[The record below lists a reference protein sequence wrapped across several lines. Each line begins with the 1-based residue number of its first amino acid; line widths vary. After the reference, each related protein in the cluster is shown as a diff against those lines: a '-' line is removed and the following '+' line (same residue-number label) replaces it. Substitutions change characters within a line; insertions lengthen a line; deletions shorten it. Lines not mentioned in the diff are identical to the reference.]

1 MEIVPNILFHNRYRL
16 IEMKGRGS
24 YGEVWLARDEQLDM
38 DVAVKIFISLDER
51 GLTEFGTEYR
61 NTYGLNHP
69 NLLHAYH
76 FAMWEKRPYLVMP
89 FCPGSAVSLVGNVDE
104 TTLWRFIR
112 DVASGLSYLH
122 SKDIVHH
129 DIKPDNVLI
138 DEKGH
143 FVITDFG
150 ISTKMRSTLRRNS
163 ARGMNISAPLG
174 GSMAYM
180 GPEMFSSQAE
190 SVKATD
196 IWALGATLFE
206 MATGELPFFGQGGV
220 LLLNGAETP
229 RPNVPFSDALI
240 DTIMACLAKETWD
253 RPQAAQLVEI
263 AKSALEGNPMVGFRS
278 NPTPEN
284 DVTNVSWKNQSVDPM
299 LDERGRS
306 PLNNESGMG
315 TIIEGEEIQIDQ
327 PRKKRNLIWLW
338 ILIPILVLVPV
349 LWFIFGGNGAEA
361 EDEMYSNCRT
371 ANEYRAFLKQYP
383 DGKNSASARNRLAE
397 LIQDSVSRSQQLA
410 VAEIVETEMMDS
422 IQTAPAVSE
431 SKQLEEKKTV
441 EKKQTQTSE
450 VEKPYYEKPEKP
462 TKPEKPENTTPVA
475 DDEIVEYSSDD
486 DLFSKPQQVTNRKDS
501 NGTYTGSWLPTGKYD
516 GYGKLVM
523 NSGDVYEGNW
533 KNNKRHGQGKYTYSN
548 GEWYSGNWVNG
559 VSQGKGEFHYKN
571 GNVYRGNFSNGKPD
585 GQGEMTYS
593 SGSFSSYVGN
603 WSQGNI
609 SGHGTM
615 YYRSG
620 DRYEG
625 DWRSNKRHGQGT
637 YYWSNGE
644 KFVGSFVDGNMSH
657 GTVYYSSGSVKETK

>member
-1 MEIVPNILFHNRYRL
+1 MEIAPNVLFHNRYRL

-51 GLTEFGTEYR
+51 GLTEFGSEYR

-76 FAMWEKRPYLVMP
+76 FAMCEKRPYLVMP
-89 FCPGSAVSLVGNVDE
+89 FCPGSAVGLVGNVDE
-104 TTLWRFIR
+104 TTLWKFIR
-112 DVASGLSYLH
+112 DVASGLEYLH

-138 DEKGH
+138 DDKGH

-180 GPEMFSSQAE
+180 GPEMFSSQPE

-206 MATGELPFFGQGGV
+206 LASGELPFFGQGGV
-220 LLLNGAETP
+220 LLLNGAELP
-229 RPNVPFSDALI
+229 RLNVPFSDTLI
-240 DTIMACLAKETWD
+240 QTIMACLAKETWD

-263 AKSALEGNPMVGFRS
+263 AKSALAGNPVIGFSS
-278 NPTPEN
+278 NPPMPEN
-284 DVTNVSWKNQSVDPM
+284 DANTVSWKSNSADPM
-299 LDERGRS
+299 LDERGRA
-306 PLNNESGMG
+306 PLNNEAAGMG
-315 TIIEGEEIQIDQ
+315 TIIEGGEIPVDQ
-327 PRKKRNLIWLW
+327 PKKKKNLIWLW
-338 ILIPILVLVPV
+338 ILLPLLILVPV
-349 LWFIFGGNGAEA
+349 LWFVFGGNGAKA
-361 EDEMYSNCRT
+361 EEEMFSNCRT

-383 DGKNSASARNRLAE
+383 DGKNAATAKNRLAE
-397 LIQDSVSRSQQLA
+397 LMQDSVTRSQQQLA
-410 VAEIVETEMMDS
+410 VAEVDKTEVEE
-422 IQTAPAVSE
+422 QPVPAKPSSTPEV
-431 SKQLEEKKTV
+431 KKPV
-441 EKKQTQTSE
+441 EKKPE
-450 VEKPYYEKPEKP
+450 GNKPATETVKPNNEKPEKP
-462 TKPEKPENTTPVA
+462 EKPAKEDKYEP
-475 DDEIVEYSSDD
+475 SSDD
-486 DLFSKPQQVTNRKDS
+486 DIFTKPQHVTNKKDS
-501 NGTYTGSWLPTGKYD
+501 NGTYTGSWLPTGKYE

-533 KNNKRHGQGKYTYSN
+533 KNNKKHGQGKYTHSN
-548 GEWYSGNWVNG
+548 GEWYNGNWVNG
-559 VSQGKGEFHYKN
+559 VMQGQGEFHYKN
-571 GNVYRGNFSNGKPD
+571 GDVYRGNFSKGKPD
-585 GQGEMTYS
+585 GYGEMSYGSGKFTTYK
-593 SGSFSSYVGN
+593 GN
-603 WSQGNI
+603 WSQGYIN
-609 SGHGTM
+609 GRGTM

-637 YYWSNGE
+637 YYWSNGD
-644 KFVGSFVDGNMSH
+644 KYVGSFVDGNMTH
-657 GTVYYSSGSVKETK
+657 GTTYSSSGAVKETR